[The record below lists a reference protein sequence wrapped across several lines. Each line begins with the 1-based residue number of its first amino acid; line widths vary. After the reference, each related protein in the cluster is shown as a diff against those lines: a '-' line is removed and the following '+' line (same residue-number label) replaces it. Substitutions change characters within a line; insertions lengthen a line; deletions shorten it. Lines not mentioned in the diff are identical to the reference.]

1 MASSKDRAENAMI
14 VDLLRND
21 LGRICRTG
29 SVEVERM
36 LEAER
41 YETVWQLTSTIEG
54 NLRPE
59 VTLLDAFR
67 ALFPSGSIT
76 GAPKVRTTRIIADLE
91 DSARGPY
98 CGAIGYLA
106 PSGSGEPRASFSVA
120 IRTVVLDAQTRT
132 AEYGVGGG
140 VTHDSS
146 ASGEYDE
153 VVAKARVLTDVR
165 PAFELFEA
173 VAHTPV
179 EGYRHLDEHLARM
192 AASARYFGFRFEPE
206 EAAGALKL
214 AVADVAGPCV
224 VRLTLARDGKLS
236 THARDLPRGN
246 GPARVALDDEPV
258 DPSDVW
264 LFHKTTRRAP
274 YERRRDKRPDVDDV
288 VLVNLRGEVT
298 ESTIANLA
306 VNLAGTWVTPPADAG
321 LLAGTHRAVLVR
333 EGRLTERPVTIDE
346 LRGASEIALVSSVR
360 GWRAAV
366 LVP

>member
-1 MASSKDRAENAMI
+1 
-14 VDLLRND
+14 
-21 LGRICRTG
+21 
-29 SVEVERM
+29 
-36 LEAER
+36 
-41 YETVWQLTSTIEG
+41 
-54 NLRPE
+54 
-59 VTLLDAFR
+59 
-67 ALFPSGSIT
+67 
-76 GAPKVRTTRIIADLE
+76 
-91 DSARGPY
+91 
-98 CGAIGYLA
+98 
-106 PSGSGEPRASFSVA
+106 
-120 IRTVVLDAQTRT
+120 
-132 AEYGVGGG
+132 
-140 VTHDSS
+140 
-146 ASGEYDE
+146 

-173 VAHTPV
+173 VAHAPV
-179 EGYRHLDEHLARM
+179 EGFRHLDEHLERL

-224 VRLTLARDGKLS
+224 VRLTLARDGACPPTLE
-236 THARDLPRGN
+236 TFRGN
-246 GPARVALDDEPV
+246 GPAGWRSTTNL

-306 VNLAGTWVTPPADAG
+306 VNLAGTWVTPPSTPASP
-321 LLAGTHRAVLVR
+321 GTYRAVLVR

-360 GWRAAV
+360 GWRAAA